1 MQHLDDNFFSVHH
14 MCNKHEG
21 GKMKSIA
28 EQIKE
33 MEKKKL
39 AELIDY
45 VGGQS
50 SLARFVGVSRQSVN
64 EWVNRGRISATAA
77 IDVERLTNGA
87 FKKEDLRPAVT
98 QWRTK

>member
-1 MQHLDDNFFSVHH
+1 
-14 MCNKHEG
+14 
-21 GKMKSIA
+21 MKTIA

-33 MEKKKL
+33 MEKKAL
-39 AELIDY
+39 DALIEHM
-45 VGGQS
+45 GGQA

-77 IDVERLTNGA
+77 IDVERITSGV

-98 QWRTK
+98 QWRKK